1 MNERYL
7 PIGRVA
13 RWAVIAASLGATYGA
28 LPADDET

>member
-13 RWAVIAASLGATYGA
+13 RWAVIPASLASTYGA